1 MSENGFDKPLRK
13 RTVQVPDRNH
23 TSSQDG
29 ALPLRP
35 VSVAAAPWEIE
46 HELNILG
53 VVPPPSEEKKIVKKG
68 ARPAS
73 LPPDPKTQKGKF
85 YKPGEEPEF

>member
-1 MSENGFDKPLRK
+1 MSANGSGNPPLRK

-29 ALPLRP
+29 TLPLRP

-46 HELNILG
+46 RELDILG
-53 VVPPPSEEKKIVKKG
+53 V
-68 ARPAS
+68 RPKS
-73 LPPDPKTQKGKF
+73 QPLREPRPGKLPPDTKGKF
-85 YKPGEEPEF
+85 YKKGEEPEF

>member
-1 MSENGFDKPLRK
+1 MSENGSDKTLRK

-29 ALPLRP
+29 TLPLRP

-53 VVPPPSEEKKIVKKG
+53 VVPPPSEEKKIIRKG
-68 ARPAS
+68 PRPGMNK
-73 LPPDPKTQKGKF
+73 PDNKGTYFAK
-85 YKPGEEPEF
+85 GEEPPF